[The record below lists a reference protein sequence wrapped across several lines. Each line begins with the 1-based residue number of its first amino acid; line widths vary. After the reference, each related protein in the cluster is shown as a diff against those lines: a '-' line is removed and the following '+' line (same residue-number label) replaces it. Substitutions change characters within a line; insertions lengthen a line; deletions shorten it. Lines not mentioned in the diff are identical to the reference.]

1 MAKKK
6 LLEDIKLR
14 PPRFYRVPGDVIRDR
29 RFDDAERLE
38 ILRAWRGE
46 AEDGLVAQIDDVIG
60 EVENRTLANLAAA
73 SHAASHAAE

>member
-14 PPRFYRVPGDVIRDR
+14 PSRFYRVPGDVIRDR

-38 ILRAWRGE
+38 ILRAWRAE
-46 AEDGLVAQIDDVIG
+46 AEDSLVAQIDDVIG
-60 EVENRTLANLAAA
+60 EVESRTLAN
-73 SHAASHAAE
+73 HAASHAAE